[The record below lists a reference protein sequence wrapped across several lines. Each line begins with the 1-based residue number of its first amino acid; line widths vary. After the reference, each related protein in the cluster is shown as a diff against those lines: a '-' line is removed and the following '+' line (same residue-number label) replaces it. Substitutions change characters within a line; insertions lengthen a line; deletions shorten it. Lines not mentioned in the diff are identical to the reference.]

1 MRLPRR
7 TRRRFLRLLGTAT
20 LAGTTHP
27 WRVREAEAQP
37 PDAVEA
43 RAHDLLRAFD
53 AQGGHRTGTD
63 VDRAS
68 GEWLHREAAR
78 GGGNARLVPFA
89 LDRLDVVEA
98 YVEVEGRRI
107 EGLPLF
113 DGGTT
118 DAAGVSAPL
127 GPEGVHLAIADRA
140 AIGTEGE
147 FLAAVRRGGQAT
159 AIVVVTATTV
169 PGLVPS
175 NARAFAAPYGCPVLQ
190 VSSEARGLLDAA
202 ARSGARARVVCRTTR
217 TSTTAVN
224 VVAEVPGREAS
235 LAPLLVITPRSGWWT
250 CAAERGGGLVCWL
263 EAMRAL
269 ASSRPARRAVFVA
282 SSGHELGHLGL
293 DGFLHDT
300 DGLLR
305 TAHACI
311 HLGANIGAGGATAAG
326 ALLQASH
333 DGLDDVM
340 TGALTDAG
348 AAIAARLPRGRVP
361 AGEARNLHV
370 GGARYVSLIGQG
382 NAWFHHQGDR
392 YPAAVTADRVARY
405 ARAVAAAAT
414 HFASA

>member
-7 TRRRFLRLLGTAT
+7 RFLRVLSTGTLVGAT
-20 LAGTTHP
+20 HA
-27 WRVREAEAQP
+27 WRAREAAAQP
-37 PDAVEA
+37 PSHVEA
-43 RAHDLLRAFD
+43 RAHEVLRVFD
-53 AQGGHRTGTD
+53 AQGHHRTGTD

-68 GEWLHREAAR
+68 GEWLHRETAR
-78 GGGNARLVPFA
+78 AGGHARLVPFA
-89 LDRLDVVEA
+89 LDRLDVLEG
-98 YVEVEGRRI
+98 YVEVGGRRT

-127 GPEGVHLAIADRA
+127 GPQGVHLAIADRA

-147 FLAAVRRGGQAT
+147 FLATVRRGGQVT
-159 AIVVVTATTV
+159 AIVVVTTTSV

-190 VSSEARGLLDAA
+190 VGSESRGVLEAA
-202 ARSGARARVVCRTTR
+202 ARSGATARVVCRTTR
-217 TSTTAVN
+217 TRTTAAN
-224 VVAEVPGREAS
+224 VVAEVPGRDAS
-235 LAPLLVITPRSGWWT
+235 LAPLVVITPRSGWWT

-269 ASSRPARRAVFVA
+269 AAARPARRTVLVA

-293 DGFLHDT
+293 DAFLHADEA
-300 DGLLR
+300 LLG
-305 TAHACI
+305 TAHAWI
-311 HLGANIGAGGATAAG
+311 HLGANIGAGA
-326 ALLQASH
+326 
-333 DGLDDVM
+333 
-340 TGALTDAG
+340 TGALMQSSHDALDEVLTSAMTASG

-382 NAWFHHQGDR
+382 NAWFHHQDDR
-392 YPAAVTADRVARY
+392 YPAAVTSDGVARY
-405 ARAVAAAAT
+405 ARAVAAAAMRL
-414 HFASA
+414 AST

>member
-1 MRLPRR
+1 M
-7 TRRRFLRLLGTAT
+7 
-20 LAGTTHP
+20 
-27 WRVREAEAQP
+27 
-37 PDAVEA
+37 
-43 RAHDLLRAFD
+43 
-53 AQGGHRTGTD
+53 
-63 VDRAS
+63 
-68 GEWLHREAAR
+68 
-78 GGGNARLVPFA
+78 
-89 LDRLDVVEA
+89 
-98 YVEVEGRRI
+98 
-107 EGLPLF
+107 
-113 DGGTT
+113 
-118 DAAGVSAPL
+118 
-127 GPEGVHLAIADRA
+127 
-140 AIGTEGE
+140 
-147 FLAAVRRGGQAT
+147 
-159 AIVVVTATTV
+159 

-175 NARAFAAPYGCPVLQ
+175 NARAFTAPYGCPVLQ
-190 VSSEARGLLDAA
+190 VGSEARGVLEAA
-202 ARSGARARVVCRTTR
+202 ARSGATARVVCRTTR
-217 TSTTAVN
+217 TPTTAVN

-235 LAPLLVITPRSGWWT
+235 LPPLVVITPRSGWWT

-269 ASSRPARRAVFVA
+269 AGSRPARRTVFVA

-293 DGFLHDT
+293 DAFLHDN

-311 HLGANIGAGGATAAG
+311 HLGANIGAGATAAG

-333 DGLDDVM
+333 DALDDVM

-382 NAWFHHQGDR
+382 NAWFHHQDDR

-414 HFASA
+414 HLASA